1 MKLLPYGD
9 AALLVEVGELTAV
22 LDLYGQLRELDAKGI
37 VELVPSSQTL
47 LVRIDLGHI
56 SLAEV
61 ARDIAALEVRHG
73 QPNTGD
79 PIEVP
84 VVYDGRDLE
93 EVAQLTGLGVDG
105 VIEAHTAQ
113 IWVVGFVGFA
123 PGFGYLVGEDERLR
137 VPRRAEPRTAVPP
150 GAVGLADR
158 FSGIYPRRSP
168 GGWQL
173 IGRTEVAMWDLDRD
187 PPALLQPGSA
197 VRFVAAR

>member
-22 LDLYGQLRELDAKGI
+22 LDLYGQLRELDAPGI

-47 LVRIDLGHI
+47 LVRIDLGHT

-113 IWVVGFVGFA
+113 LWVVGFVGFA

-158 FSGIYPRRSP
+158 FSGVYPRRSP